1 MAQSSIDIPASLGIQ
16 AFNLQI
22 MTVMGNP
29 VNIQAAITV
38 KATGP
43 DSMVEVN
50 TFQYS
55 VDGGSTYK
63 DCTLVSPPVN
73 MEIPAS
79 PTGSLT
85 TLTWD
90 VATDI
95 GFAAINNAI
104 PVRATFTDGTHIS
117 PVATGSVTIIKQ
129 YVEKFDPTKN
139 GIKSNTAVG
148 VSISIKGQR

>member
-22 MTVMGNP
+22 MVVVGNP
-29 VNIQAAITV
+29 VSIQAAITV

-43 DSMVEVN
+43 TSTVTVN
-50 TFQYS
+50 AFQYS
-55 VDGGSTYK
+55 IDGGVTYK
-63 DCTLVSPPVN
+63 DCTLVSPPAS

-79 PTGSLT
+79 AAGSLT

-90 VATDI
+90 VGTDV
-95 GFAAINNAI
+95 GTTALNNAI
-104 PVRATFTDGTHIS
+104 PIRATFTDGTHTT
-117 PVATGSVTIIKQ
+117 PVATGSVTIVKQ
-129 YVEKFDPTKN
+129 YIEKYDPTKN

-148 VSISIKGQR
+148 VSISIKGKR